1 MGRLDGSHAAGLSYV
16 PFDGYRAELHA
27 GERVLTAPQARS
39 QDAMQGEMQ
48 GMMMQMR
55 EMVRYA
61 KKTSDLLTRV
71 TRDGDSLVTVPA

>member
-1 MGRLDGSHAAGLSYV
+1 
-16 PFDGYRAELHA
+16 
-27 GERVLTAPQARS
+27 
-39 QDAMQGEMQ
+39 MQGEMQ